1 MYIRMSWGSIRSG
14 YWDDY
19 RAYYNERVATSTTGV
34 KGLQQRQLLRS
45 TENTDEGISISLWDS
60 MEDMTAYERSDT
72 RKGLLQEADHLH
84 QPWSYAR
91 GEYWVKH
98 FEIVSSTKF

>member
-19 RAYYNERVATSTTGV
+19 RAYYNERVATSTTDV

-45 TENTDEGISISLWDS
+45 TENTDEGISMSLWDS
-60 MEDMTAYERSDT
+60 MEDMTAYERSGHPERT
-72 RKGLLQEADHLH
+72 ASGSGPPSPTVVIRQG
-84 QPWSYAR
+84 
-91 GEYWVKH
+91 
-98 FEIVSSTKF
+98 